1 MNWHPAR
8 DGQKTIIVKKERRL
22 ILQYH
27 LSSTGLGN
35 FSSGNVIDS
44 EARFAF
50 PFLHSITIISSV
62 ILGLFIYQATI
73 TKTLR
78 TRCLNAIVQS
88 SPVMAPACRGIAD
101 CHTPDYPCVP
111 VLRTSNIP
119 FLLIAKMAYTQHLD
133 SGRARKRGRK
143 GRKLPGEVLQRF
155 KNLSSHSA
163 ELSGM
168 NNRFGTWPACTRESV
183 TAALWSRLPA
193 FDGCAVSQNSWRR
206 GAPAAP
212 EMEGEK
218 TTNKKQKQRFLC
230 EADTWF
236 WALPEPDVSPVVWP
250 VVPCTER
257 SKCCCPSTR
266 AQSSAREKV
275 QHNPMGKSSTT
286 SLPGGSPSPAA
297 PHDILPVETTSMG
310 PSSGTTSVD
319 EWVGGT
325 ISPSLCDPLSTSKP
339 VLHPQVWL
347 NGNSSLYPEMLM
359 SVFGGFVVG
368 KTDLHA

>member
-1 MNWHPAR
+1 M
-8 DGQKTIIVKKERRL
+8 KKERRL

-101 CHTPDYPCVP
+101 SHTPDFPLYLCSEPAI
-111 VLRTSNIP
+111 SP
-119 FLLIAKMAYTQHLD
+119 FLLIAKMAHAQPLP
-133 SGRARKRGRK
+133 SGRARERHRK
-143 GRKLPGEVLQRF
+143 GRKLPGEVLQCF

-183 TAALWSRLPA
+183 TAAL
-193 FDGCAVSQNSWRR
+193 
-206 GAPAAP
+206 
-212 EMEGEK
+212 
-218 TTNKKQKQRFLC
+218 
-230 EADTWF
+230 
-236 WALPEPDVSPVVWP
+236 
-250 VVPCTER
+250 
-257 SKCCCPSTR
+257 
-266 AQSSAREKV
+266 
-275 QHNPMGKSSTT
+275 
-286 SLPGGSPSPAA
+286 
-297 PHDILPVETTSMG
+297 
-310 PSSGTTSVD
+310 
-319 EWVGGT
+319 
-325 ISPSLCDPLSTSKP
+325 
-339 VLHPQVWL
+339 
-347 NGNSSLYPEMLM
+347 
-359 SVFGGFVVG
+359 
-368 KTDLHA
+368 

>member
-1 MNWHPAR
+1 MNWHPAW

-88 SPVMAPACRGIAD
+88 SPGMAPACRGIAD
-101 CHTPDYPCVP
+101 SHTPDFPCVP
-111 VLRTSNIP
+111 VLRTSNTP
-119 FLLIAKMAYTQHLD
+119 HFANCQNSTRSAPGFRQ
-133 SGRARKRGRK
+133 SEGRHRK
-143 GRKLPGEVLQRF
+143 GRKLPGEVLQCF
-155 KNLSSHSA
+155 ENLSSHSA

-183 TAALWSRLPA
+183 TAALWSGLPA

-212 EMEGEK
+212 ETGGK
-218 TTNKKQKQRFLC
+218 NNKQKAKAEASLWGRHGSGLC
-230 EADTWF
+230 QSQTWHLRRGL
-236 WALPEPDVSPVVWP
+236 WCPALRGAG
-250 VVPCTER
+250 T
-257 SKCCCPSTR
+257 
-266 AQSSAREKV
+266 
-275 QHNPMGKSSTT
+275 
-286 SLPGGSPSPAA
+286 AA
-297 PHDILPVETTSMG
+297 PAPVPKGVRGRRSNTTPRGRPATAPSREFNISCSSSQPFPSEDNLHG
-310 PSSGTTSVD
+310 PLQCG
-319 EWVGGT
+319 
-325 ISPSLCDPLSTSKP
+325 
-339 VLHPQVWL
+339 
-347 NGNSSLYPEMLM
+347 
-359 SVFGGFVVG
+359 
-368 KTDLHA
+368 